1 MKNLQELIKVNE
13 ESLPKVYC
21 DLDQVLCA
29 FLKGASKA
37 LGKDFVKADRETRW
51 KTIANTK
58 GFWDNLEWMP
68 GSKKLY
74 QRIAKYDPYILSAY
88 SARDVNSPKG
98 KYKWIA
104 KNTKI
109 PKSRVLLVKRSQKQS
124 YATDKG
130 EPSVLIDDYIKNIR
144 EWESKGGIGIH
155 HTDVSKT
162 LRELSNIGFK

>member
-1 MKNLQELIKVNE
+1 MKSIGELTKVNE
-13 ESLPKVYC
+13 ENLPRIYC
-21 DLDQVLCA
+21 DMDQVLCA
-29 FLKGASKA
+29 FLTGASTV
-37 LGKDFVKADRETRW
+37 LGQDFTKSDRETRW
-51 KTIANTK
+51 KTISNTK
-58 GFWDNLEWMP
+58 GFWANLQWMP
-68 GSKKLY
+68 SSKKLY
-74 QRIAKYDPYILSAY
+74 QRISKYDPYILSAY
-88 SARDVNSPKG
+88 SERDVSSRAG

-109 PKSRVLLVKRSQKQS
+109 PKSRVLLVKRAQKQS
-124 YATDKG
+124 YATDRG

>member
-37 LGKDFVKADRETRW
+37 LGKDFTKSDRETRW

-109 PKSRVLLVKRSQKQS
+109 PKSRVLLVKRSQN
-124 YATDKG
+124 DR
-130 EPSVLIDDYIKNIR
+130 V
-144 EWESKGGIGIH
+144 
-155 HTDVSKT
+155 
-162 LRELSNIGFK
+162 F